1 MMMHNRLRNH
11 LASGKLDRYQ
21 KASNMSLMD
30 WDDELAYL
38 AELNVKQCVME
49 HDECRSTGCF
59 ELESTFYKLINVLL
73 YRFSEIFLGWA
84 EFGKPLSVPKIG
96 NV

>member
-1 MMMHNRLRNH
+1 MHNRLRHH

-59 ELESTFYKLINVLL
+59 ELESTFKKLVNVLL

-84 EFGKPLSVPKIG
+84 EFGKPLSIPKTG